1 MTPRDLEVLAVLAP
15 GDPVSG
21 QYLAERLG
29 VSRNAVWK
37 HIRALRDAGLPVRG
51 RAGVGYC
58 LHARL
63 QMLDAECIRRQV
75 AGSGIGVEVTA
86 VTGST
91 NRDLQARDSRHR
103 VALLA
108 EYQTA
113 GQGRRGRRWLAPPA
127 CGLCLSFGYRFETGL
142 PRLGALSL
150 VAGLAA
156 AEAVEAA
163 SGIRPGLKWPND
175 LVLTEPSAGKLGGL
189 LVEISGAADGPCT
202 AIIGVGINVHLPPE
216 TVMDQAWADLSGAG
230 GCDRNALAAHLI
242 RALDRA
248 CTRFQAEG
256 FAPFR
261 DAWAARDVLAGR
273 PVQVAFGAGPVCRG
287 VAAGVSAGGGLW
299 LEGDDGRR
307 EISAGEVRVRAE

>member
-15 GDPVSG
+15 GQPVSG
-21 QYLAERLG
+21 QHLAERLG

-37 HIRALRDAGLPVRG
+37 HIRALRDAGLPVSGQAG
-51 RAGVGYC
+51 RGYC
-58 LHARL
+58 LNARL
-63 QMLDAECIRRQV
+63 EMLDAGRIRRQL

-86 VTGST
+86 VTDST
-91 NRDLQARDSRHR
+91 NRALQRRDGRHR
-103 VALLA
+103 RAVLA
-108 EYQTA
+108 EFQTA
-113 GQGRRGRRWLAPPA
+113 GQGRRGRSWLAPPA

-163 SGIRPGLKWPND
+163 SGVRPGLKWPND
-175 LVLTEPSAGKLGGL
+175 LVLAGPRPGKLGGL

-216 TVMDQAWADLSGAG
+216 LVLDQAWADLSGAG
-230 GCDRNALAAHLI
+230 GCDRNELAVHLI
-242 RALDRA
+242 QALDRA
-248 CTRFQAEG
+248 CDRFQAEG

-273 PVQVAFGAGPVCRG
+273 PVQVEFGTGSMCRG
-287 VAAGVSAGGGLW
+287 VAAGVSVGGGLW

-307 EISAGEVRVRAE
+307 EISAGEVRIRAE